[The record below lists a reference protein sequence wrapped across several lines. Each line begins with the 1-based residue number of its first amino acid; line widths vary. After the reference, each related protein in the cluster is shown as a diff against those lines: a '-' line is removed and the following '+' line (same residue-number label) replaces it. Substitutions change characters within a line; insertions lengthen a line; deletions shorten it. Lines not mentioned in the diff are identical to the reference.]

1 MRQGILS
8 AILFFSTSAFAQSY
22 YYQMPQKGNPGGLN
36 RENDQASENGGGWVL
51 IMDSAAKASYSGV
64 QALPIGFD
72 FRFAGQ
78 PVTHFKVSSTGFL
91 TFDTLA
97 ANAPITGPETLP
109 SNNLPNKTITLW
121 GMGANGNNDKVIC
134 KVFGNPPNRQFWVK
148 FYSMSTPGDSLSYTY
163 WSMVLE
169 EGTHNIYLVSMNHG
183 AVRDYVSPKHIPGI
197 QVSAT
202 NATAVAGS
210 PNITNLPL
218 GESYKDNF
226 YYQFSFGIQPL
237 TDISTVSFQM
247 PVLTLAGNNNPVLL
261 VVKNEGSQAVTSLKL
276 NYRVNSGIVQTFT
289 FSGLNILPSSGSFDT
304 LTAPSTIA
312 AVTPGDR
319 QTVKV
324 WISDVNGGTEI
335 NLANDSAEAATTV
348 FAGTAPKS
356 NKVLLEYAT
365 GAWCAD
371 CPPADAVVE
380 KMKKQLG
387 DTLIA
392 IAHHTLDGMA
402 LPGDS
407 LVNEKLDSFPSSIL
421 NRSVLPSSHQIASEG
436 TGTWISAVRI
446 AAQKQRWADINVS
459 NISLDTQ
466 GLLTW
471 KMKVKMLDF
480 VAKEDVRAGCIVV
493 EDNIRGNGQA
503 YDQQIANKYL
513 ILDGGSF
520 KGKSSPLVGYYHQN
534 VPVTSITGIWGSPL
548 SSAAEVLKPGDSFEW
563 KMSYRF
569 AKLLKKEFIAGTA
582 QYLPNGTDVFVSG
595 KPIDMRVVGF
605 LALGGQNGDRTVL
618 SVNQSKLWDL
628 SLNRKNVSTTGMRL
642 YPNPASGHTMLET
655 GLTGEKQILVFSSSG
670 QVVEQFRT
678 RESNLLISTSVLSD
692 GVYYVKC
699 IGGDGVKQVAFIVR
713 H

>member
-22 YYQMPQKGNPGGLN
+22 YYQMPQKGNPGGFN

-51 IMDSAAKASYSGV
+51 IMDSAAKPSYSGV
-64 QALPIGFD
+64 QALPLGFN

-78 PVTHFKVSSTGFL
+78 PVTHFKVGSTGFL

-97 ANAPITGPETLP
+97 ANVPITGPETLP

-163 WSMVLE
+163 WSIVLE

-183 AVRDYVSPKHIPGI
+183 AVRDYVSPKHAPGI

-202 NATAVAGS
+202 NATAILGS

-218 GESYKDNF
+218 GDSYKDNF
-226 YYQFSFGIQPL
+226 HYRFSFGTQPI
-237 TDISTVSFQM
+237 TDIAAVSFQL
-247 PVLTLAGNNNPVLL
+247 PVLTLAGNNNPVKM

-276 NYRVNSGIVQTFT
+276 NYRINAGTVQTFT

-335 NLANDSAEAATTV
+335 NLANDSAVAATTV
-348 FAGTAPKS
+348 YAGTAPKF

-421 NRSVLPSSHQIASEG
+421 NRSFLPSSHQIASEG
-436 TGTWISAVRI
+436 AGIWISAVRT
-446 AAQKQRWADINVS
+446 AAQKQRWADINLS
-459 NISLDTQ
+459 NIALDTQ

-520 KGKSSPLVGYYHQN
+520 KGKSSPLVGYYHRN
-534 VPVTSITGIWGSPL
+534 VLVSAPAGIWGSPIL
-548 SSAAEVLKPGDSFEW
+548 AGNSVLKPGDSFEW
-563 KMSYRF
+563 NMSYRF

-582 QYLPNGTDVFVSG
+582 QYLPNGSDVFVSG
-595 KPIDMRVVGF
+595 KPIDMRVVAF
-605 LALGGQNGDRTVL
+605 LALNGQNEDRSILTVT
-618 SVNQSKLWDL
+618 QSKLWDV
-628 SLNRKNVSTTGMRL
+628 SLKNNRINKTTMRL
-642 YPNPASGHTMLET
+642 FPNPASGQTMLET
-655 GLTGEKQILVFSSSG
+655 GMAGEMRIVMLSSSG
-670 QVVEQFRT
+670 RIILEYSTHDNHV
-678 RESNLLISTSVLSD
+678 LISTTDLAD
-692 GVYYVKC
+692 GIYFLRC
-699 IGGDGVKQVAFIVR
+699 TGDEGSKQVSLLV
-713 H
+713 HH

>member
-22 YYQMPQKGNPGGLN
+22 FYQMPQKGNPGGLN

-51 IMDSAAKASYSGV
+51 IMDSAAKPSYSSV

-97 ANAPITGPETLP
+97 ANAPLTGPEILP

-183 AVRDYVSPKHIPGI
+183 AVRDFVSPKHTPGI

-202 NATAVAGS
+202 NATMVAGS
-210 PNITNLPL
+210 PNISNLPL

-226 YYQFSFGIQPL
+226 YYRFTYGTQPV
-237 TDISTVSFQM
+237 TDIAVVAFQL
-247 PVLTLAGNNNPVLL
+247 PVLTLTGNTNAVK
-261 VVKNEGSQAVTSLKL
+261 VVIKNEGSQAVTSLKL
-276 NYRVNSGIVQTFT
+276 NYTVNNGTVQTFT
-289 FSGLNILPSSGSFDT
+289 YSGLNILPSSGSFDT
-304 LTAPSTIA
+304 LTASAGIA
-312 AVTPGDR
+312 AVTPGDLLN
-319 QTVKV
+319 VKV
-324 WISDVNGGTEI
+324 WVSHVNGASEPNT
-335 NLANDSAEAATTV
+335 ANDSATSHTTV
-348 FAGTAPKS
+348 YSGNAPKTS
-356 NKVLLEYAT
+356 RVLLEYAT

-371 CPPADAVVE
+371 CPPAEAVVE

-387 DTLIA
+387 DTVIA

-402 LPGDS
+402 LQADS
-407 LVNEKLDSFPSSIL
+407 LVNDKIDSFPSAIVQRTSI
-421 NRSVLPSSHQIASEG
+421 PSNQQIGTEG
-436 TGTWISAVRI
+436 TSVWTSTVRN
-446 AAQKQRWADINVS
+446 ALQSQRWADIRVS
-459 NISLDTQ
+459 DLQLDTQ
-466 GLLTW
+466 GLLSW
-471 KMKVKMLDF
+471 KVKAKMLDY
-480 VAKEDVRAGCIVV
+480 VAKADVRVGSVVV

-513 ILDGGSF
+513 IADGSTF
-520 KGKSSPLVGYYHQN
+520 KGKSSPLVGYYHRN
-534 VPVTSITGIWGSPL
+534 VLVSAPAGVWGSPIIAGG
-548 SSAAEVLKPGDSFEW
+548 SVLKPGDSFEW
-563 KMSYRF
+563 NMNYRF
-569 AKLLKKEFIAGTA
+569 PKLLRKEFMAGTA
-582 QYLPNGTDVFVSG
+582 QYLPKGTDVFVSG
-595 KPIDMRVVGF
+595 KPIDMSVVAF
-605 LALGGQNGDRTVL
+605 LALSGQNEDRSIL
-618 SVNQSKLWDL
+618 SVTQSRLWDV
-628 SLNRKNVSTTGMRL
+628 SLKKNAVNKTTMRL
-642 YPNPASGHTMLET
+642 YPNPASGQTILET
-655 GLTGEKQILVFSSSG
+655 GMAGEKRIVMLSSSG
-670 QVVEQFRT
+670 RIVLEYNTHEGDVM
-678 RESNLLISTSVLSD
+678 ISTAGLAD
-692 GVYYVKC
+692 GVYFLRC
-699 IGGDGVKQVAFIVR
+699 ITNEGSKQVSLLVR

>member
-22 YYQMPQKGNPGGLN
+22 HYQMPQKGNPGGLN
-36 RENDQASENGGGWVL
+36 RENDQVSENGGGWVL
-51 IMDSAAKASYSGV
+51 IMDSAVKASYSAV

-78 PVTHFKVSSTGFL
+78 SVTHFKVSSTGFL

-109 SNNLPNKTITLW
+109 SNNLPNKTITIW

-148 FYSMSTPGDSLSYTY
+148 FYSMSTPGDSLSFTY

-183 AVRDYVSPKHIPGI
+183 AVRDYVSPKHTPGI
-197 QVSAT
+197 QISAT
-202 NATAVAGS
+202 NATVVAGS
-210 PNITNLPL
+210 PNVSNLPL

-226 YYQFSFGIQPL
+226 YYRFSFGLQPV
-237 TDISTVSFQM
+237 TDVAVVSFKM
-247 PVLTLAGNNNPVLL
+247 PVLTLAGNNNAVKV
-261 VVKNEGSQAVTSLKL
+261 VVKNEGSQPVSSLKL
-276 NYRVNSGIVQTFT
+276 NYQVNGGVIQTQN
-289 FSGLNILPSSGSFDT
+289 FSGLSVLPSSGSFDT
-304 LTAPSTIA
+304 LTASSTIA
-312 AVTPGDR
+312 AVAPGDR

-324 WISDVNGGTEI
+324 WISDVNAGTEI
-335 NLANDSAEAATTV
+335 NLANDSVVAATTV

-371 CPPADAVVE
+371 CPPADAVVG

-421 NRSVLPSSHQIASEG
+421 NRSVRPSTHQIASEG
-436 TGTWISAVRI
+436 AAVWISEVRKTL
-446 AAQKQRWADINVS
+446 QNQRWADINIS
-459 NISLDTQ
+459 NIVLDTQ

-480 VAKEDVRAGCIVV
+480 VAKEDVRAGCVVV

-513 ILDGGSF
+513 IADAGTF
-520 KGKSSPLVGYYHQN
+520 KGRSSPLIGYYHQN
-534 VPVTSITGIWGSPL
+534 VPVASPSGIWGSVIPGNDPI
-548 SSAAEVLKPGDSFEW
+548 LKPGDSFEFS
-563 KMSYRF
+563 MRYRYS
-569 AKLLKKEFIAGTA
+569 KLLKKEFMPGTA
-582 QYLPNGTDVFVSG
+582 QYLPRGTDVFVSG

-605 LALGGQNGDRTVL
+605 LALSGQNGERDVL
-618 SVNQSKLWDL
+618 AATQSRLWDV
-628 SLNRKNVSTTGMRL
+628 SLKSRNVRKSTMRL
-642 YPNPASGHTMLET
+642 YPNPANGYTLLET
-655 GLTGEKQILVFSSSG
+655 GVYGDKQVLMLSSAG
-670 QVVEQFRT
+670 QVVADFST
-678 RESNLLISTSVLSD
+678 LESTLMISTAALPD
-692 GVYYVKC
+692 GVYYLKC
-699 IGGDGVKQVAFIVR
+699 IGADVVKQVAFIVR

>member
-51 IMDSAAKASYSGV
+51 IMDSAAKPSYSSV
-64 QALPIGFD
+64 QALPLGFD

-78 PVTHFKVSSTGFL
+78 PVTHFKISSTGFL

-169 EGTHNIYLVSMNHG
+169 EGTHNVYLVSMNHG
-183 AVRDYVSPKHIPGI
+183 AVRDYVTPKHTPGI
-197 QVSAT
+197 QVSST
-202 NATAVAGS
+202 NITAVAGS
-210 PNITNLPL
+210 PNISNLPL

-226 YYQFSFGIQPL
+226 YYRFTYGTQPV
-237 TDISTVSFQM
+237 TDISVVSFQL
-247 PVLTLAGNNNPVLL
+247 PVLTLSGNNNAVKV

-276 NYRVNSGIVQTFT
+276 NYRVNSGTVQTFT
-289 FSGLNILPSSGSFDT
+289 YSGLNILPSSGSFDT
-304 LTAPSTIA
+304 ITAPSTIS

-335 NLANDSAEAATTV
+335 NLANDSAVAATTV

-392 IAHHTLDGMA
+392 IAHHTLDGMV

-407 LVNEKLDSFPSSIL
+407 LVNEKLDTFPSSIL
-421 NRSVLPSSHQIASEG
+421 NRSVRPSTHQISSEG
-436 TGTWISAVRI
+436 SGIWISAVRNML
-446 AAQKQRWADINVS
+446 QNQRWADIGVS
-459 NISLDTQ
+459 NMQLDTQ

-480 VAKEDVRAGCIVV
+480 AAKENLRAGCVVV

-534 VPVTSITGIWGSPL
+534 VPVSSITGIWGSPL
-548 SSAAEVLKPGDSFEW
+548 SASAEVLKPGDSFEW
-563 KMSYRF
+563 NMSYRF

-582 QYLPNGTDVFVSG
+582 QYLPNGADVYVSG
-595 KPIDMRVVGF
+595 KPIDIRVVAF
-605 LALGGQNGDRTVL
+605 LALDGQNDDRTVL

-642 YPNPASGHTMLET
+642 YPNPANGHTMLET
-655 GLTGEKQILVFSSSG
+655 GLTGEKKILVLSSSG

-699 IGGDGVKQVAFIVR
+699 IGGDGVKQVTFIVR